1 MSTRPEAAQTAERP
15 VPRPEDA
22 RLPIPATLGYG
33 MQHILSMFG
42 GVIAVPII
50 VGGAAGL
57 KGADIAFLISC
68 SLFVSGVATVLQTLG
83 VPYLGA

>member
-1 MSTRPEAAQTAERP
+1 MSTQPDVARTADRP
-15 VPRPEDA
+15 VRRPEDE
-22 RLPIPATLGYG
+22 RLPILATLGYG

-57 KGADIAFLISC
+57 KGADIAFLIS
-68 SLFVSGVATVLQTLG
+68 
-83 VPYLGA
+83 

>member
-1 MSTRPEAAQTAERP
+1 
-15 VPRPEDA
+15 
-22 RLPIPATLGYG
+22 

-50 VGGAAGL
+50 IGGAAGL

-68 SLFVSGVATVLQTLG
+68 ALFVSGLATVLQTLG
-83 VPYLGA
+83 VPYLGAQLPWCRASPSPRCPL